1 MKHAISE
8 TRHRISAWKIA
19 FMTMLMTA
27 LNSAHAAL
35 PTTAA
40 PSNAAASGDY
50 IGLAKGYAYDILIV
64 GGLVIGAIAFYAV
77 ATNAISVYKE
87 IGSGRKEW
95 SDLGMHTLMG
105 VLLLVMV
112 VYLLTEAS
120 TVIF

>member
-1 MKHAISE
+1 MKQLILTTTA
-8 TRHRISAWKIA
+8 RFNAWKIA
-19 FMTMLMTA
+19 LVTMLMTA
-27 LNSAHAAL
+27 FSSAHAAL

-40 PSNAAASGDY
+40 PSNAAAAGDY

-64 GGLVIGAIAFYAV
+64 GGLIIGAVAFYAV
-77 ATNAISVYKE
+77 ATNAIGVYKE
-87 IGSGRKEW
+87 IGDGRKQW